1 MSEFDNFMAT
11 LEGKSENT
19 KKAYRIQYNKLYKL
33 LDKNIGDASQQ
44 KIMDTIDEVDNNN
57 AKQALLNIGILIRK
71 KNESEV
77 NHLEKLRDKLKGS
90 IKEAQKVNNR
100 NLDETLPSYE
110 ELIEYIESLKDKKF
124 YRDYIINYLLINYN
138 VRNED
143 LLFKIVTRKK
153 EAKGDDTMN
162 YIWLSPRKAEYIRN
176 DGMTY
181 GKKVNII
188 TDKPFMSALRQI
200 IKNGNID
207 FIPNPNQV
215 GYYIKQATLL
225 GIGEGNMN
233 KIIVNKFRNDIDK
246 LKEISNNRGTSITS
260 LLQSYNIKDQ

>member
-110 ELIEYIESLKDKKF
+110 ELIEYLDSLKDKKF

-225 GIGEGNMN
+225 GVGEGNYN
-233 KIIVNKFRNDIDK
+233 KIVVNHFRNDIDK
-246 LKEISNNRGTSITS
+246 LKEISNNRGTSITT
-260 LLQSYNIKDQ
+260 LLESYDIKDQ

>member
-33 LDKNIGDASQQ
+33 LDKNIGNASQQ
-44 KIMDTIDEVDNNN
+44 KIMDTIDGLDNNN
-57 AKQALLNIGILIRK
+57 TKQALLNIGILIRK
-71 KNESEV
+71 MNKSEV
-77 NHLEKLRDKLKGS
+77 NHLEKLRDNLKGS

-110 ELIEYIESLKDKKF
+110 ELIEYLDSLKDKKF

-188 TDKPFMSALRQI
+188 TDKPFMCALRQI